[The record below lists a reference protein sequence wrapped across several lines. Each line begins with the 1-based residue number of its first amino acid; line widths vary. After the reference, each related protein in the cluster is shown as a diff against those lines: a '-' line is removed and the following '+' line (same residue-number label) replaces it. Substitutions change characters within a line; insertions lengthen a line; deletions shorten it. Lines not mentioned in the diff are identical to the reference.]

1 MHHGTRRRRA
11 QWHWLNS
18 PQNWWKDEKRTGQ
31 GGCERPAATLK
42 ELRSTSRVLCASEAK
57 RSCVHCVPWNKEIWG
72 KHSRRCLKVIPTQ
85 CILSMFSLLF
95 CFIRMV
101 CLSCDFIHIVLT
113 LFTLFMIILYSTNY
127 LSPSDIRIKPW
138 TFVPSSSTQISSPS
152 VTCLLVIELRSL
164 ILGAK
169 LLFF

>member
-11 QWHWLNS
+11 QWHYQELNS

-31 GGCERPAATLK
+31 GGCERPDG
-42 ELRSTSRVLCASEAK
+42 
-57 RSCVHCVPWNKEIWG
+57 SCVHCVPWNKEIWG

-138 TFVPSSSTQISSPS
+138 TFVPSSSTQCNMFTCNWVAQPHFGCKAFVFLTGPS
-152 VTCLLVIELRSL
+152 GYC
-164 ILGAK
+164 
-169 LLFF
+169 